1 MKLWERMFSD
11 GNAGTL
17 KPTKKHATLKR
28 NTLSALTKRTLG
40 AGNLVTAVRL
50 PDGEERND
58 WLAANT
64 VDFFNELSLLYG
76 LVVNSATQKYT
87 NPGDGFPPGFEYRW
101 SQPGKKPM
109 RVSSPEYVDYV
120 MTWIEA
126 SLDNPSI
133 FPTLEDDPW
142 PDDFES
148 YIQDIFRRMF
158 RIFAIIFHRSFDE
171 IEKIDAQ
178 AHLNTVFK
186 HFIFFCFE
194 FSLVDDK
201 ETAALK
207 GPVASLQAEYKK
219 LNGGGE

>member
-1 MKLWERMFSD
+1 MWEKLVKGGD
-11 GNAGTL
+11 AGTL

-40 AGNLVTAVRL
+40 AGNMVTAVKL
-50 PDGEERND
+50 PDGEEKND

-76 LVVNSATQKYT
+76 LVVQSATKKYA
-87 NPGDGFPPGFEYRW
+87 NPGEGFPPGFEYRW
-101 SQPGKKPM
+101 SQPGKKPI

-126 SLDNPSI
+126 NLDNPSI

-148 YIQDIFRRMF
+148 YISDMFRRMF

-186 HFIFFCFE
+186 HFMFFCFE
-194 FSLVDDK
+194 FKLVDEK

-207 GPVASLQAEYKK
+207 GPVQVLQQEWQK
-219 LNGGGE
+219 NQ

>member
-1 MKLWERMFSD
+1 
-11 GNAGTL
+11 
-17 KPTKKHATLKR
+17 
-28 NTLSALTKRTLG
+28 
-40 AGNLVTAVRL
+40 
-50 PDGEERND
+50 
-58 WLAANT
+58 
-64 VDFFNELSLLYG
+64 
-76 LVVNSATQKYT
+76 
-87 NPGDGFPPGFEYRW
+87 
-101 SQPGKKPM
+101 M

-133 FPTLEDDPW
+133 FPTMEDDPW
-142 PDDFES
+142 PEDFES

-186 HFIFFCFE
+186 HFMFFCFE
-194 FSLVDDK
+194 FALVDDK

-207 GPVASLQAEYKK
+207 GPVAALHTEYEK
-219 LNGGGE
+219 LTKGG

>member
-1 MKLWERMFSD
+1 
-11 GNAGTL
+11 
-17 KPTKKHATLKR
+17 
-28 NTLSALTKRTLG
+28 
-40 AGNLVTAVRL
+40 
-50 PDGEERND
+50 
-58 WLAANT
+58 
-64 VDFFNELSLLYG
+64 LLYG
-76 LVVNSATQKYT
+76 LVVKSAMDKYP

-120 MTWIEA
+120 MSWIEA
-126 SLDNPSI
+126 NLDNPSI
-133 FPTLEDDPW
+133 FPVLEDDPW

-148 YIQDIFRRMF
+148 YITDMFRRLF

-171 IEKIDAQ
+171 IEKLDAV

-186 HFIFFCFE
+186 HFMFFCFE

-207 GPVASLQAEYKK
+207 GPVASLMTEYQK
-219 LNGGGE
+219 LKVQ